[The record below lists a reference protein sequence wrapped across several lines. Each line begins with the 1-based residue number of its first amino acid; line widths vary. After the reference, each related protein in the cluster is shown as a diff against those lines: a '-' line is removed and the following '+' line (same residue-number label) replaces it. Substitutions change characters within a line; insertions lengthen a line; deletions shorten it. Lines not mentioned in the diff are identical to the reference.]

1 MKYKL
6 IGSNDK
12 NNIIE
17 QVLINRDVEC
27 PKKYI
32 NLNGSYCDYYN
43 SLDNIDKA
51 VDCFEFHF
59 ERGDGIGILVDP
71 DV

>member
-17 QVLINRDVEC
+17 QVLINRGVEC

-32 NLNGSYCDYYN
+32 NLNGSYCDDYN
-43 SLDNIDKA
+43 SLDNINKA
-51 VDCFEFHF
+51 VNCFEFHF
-59 ERGDGIGILVDP
+59 ERGDGIGILVDS